1 MTTKIIPFWDGALFD
16 PAEVEVMIVQEVIAK
31 RIIAIG
37 RTGERSPDK
46 ICELALGAFSI
57 PV

>member
-1 MTTKIIPFWDGALFD
+1 
-16 PAEVEVMIVQEVIAK
+16 MIVQEVIAK

-37 RTGERSPDK
+37 KTGERSPDK